1 MLAPPGP
8 GRRVPAAVATPAATV
23 SQGGAMVW
31 RLPRT
36 NPKTKSVSVT
46 TTAEA
51 SQELSA
57 LMPMPAR
64 SGKTA
69 KVSKDP

>member
-1 MLAPPGP
+1 
-8 GRRVPAAVATPAATV
+8 
-23 SQGGAMVW
+23 MVW